1 MPLTVG
7 GQLSI
12 VASHDLGALG
22 AKDGM
27 PVIYN
32 WVAGHCADDAA
43 VAGDSGIAG
52 LETESS
58 RGCLADLAADRM
70 PDRDSIRRSRRA
82 SRTERNLSAMP
93 LPTWR
98 LVWRVVWLLSDYL
111 RRGHRILTFLCVL
124 LAMAGFSALAF
135 VSQQSLNMT
144 SETISVAIALAVG
157 VATTTAAL
165 SLCGLICRGRYRPIG
180 LYVWL
185 LLVLAVTW
193 LVIFG
198 TFYLLI
204 TLAQRGAVEAGE
216 VFLPILALAA
226 GNFAVLLPFLIL
238 LSASPLYRE
247 RLKALLH
254 VKPEPPPMPAPLPEA
269 TLKA

>member
-32 WVAGHCADDAA
+32 WVPGIAPMMLPWLAILGLLALKPNRHAA
-43 VAGDSGIAG
+43 VWLIW
-52 LETESS
+52 LPI
-58 RGCLADLAADRM
+58 GCLIAINQAVAPCLPDGAESLCDAIADLAAGLG
-70 PDRDSIRRSRRA
+70 A
-82 SRTERNLSAMP
+82 
-93 LPTWR
+93 
-98 LVWRVVWLLSDYL
+98 VWLLSDYL

-238 LSASPLYRE
+238 SSASPLYRE